1 MLAYAFRRILL
12 VIPTLLAV
20 AILVFFVLRVVPG
33 DIVEIKLAA
42 EGGIISAEEIQ
53 KEKERLGLDD
63 PILVQFYKY
72 MIGLPRG
79 DLGISLWT
87 ENNVTTEIMSRIGL
101 SFELAILSTLLAVV
115 IAFPLGTISAL
126 YRGSLLDYIIRIV
139 TIGGIAVP
147 SFWFGMLLIMLILAT
162 FGNLPPLG
170 TISIFDDPKTN
181 LYQMIWPALSV
192 GYRYSSVVARMLR
205 SSILEVLSED
215 YIRTA
220 RAKGV
225 FERIV
230 IVKHGMR
237 NALLPTVTVI
247 GLEFAFLLGGLVVTE
262 SVFNLNGIGKL
273 FVDSVV
279 RNDLNLLQGLV
290 LTVATAFVVVNL
302 LIDLFYAALDPRIR
316 YQS

>member
-1 MLAYAFRRILL
+1 MLKYAIKRILL
-12 VIPTLLAV
+12 MIPTLLAV
-20 AILVFFVLRVVPG
+20 AVIVFLVLRVVPG
-33 DIVEIKLAA
+33 DIVELKLTA
-42 EGGIISAEEIQ
+42 EGGEVSLEQIEAE
-53 KEKERLGLDD
+53 KTRLGLND
-63 PILVQFYKY
+63 PLHVQFIKY
-72 MIGLPRG
+72 MSGLPRG

-87 ENNVTTEIMSRIGL
+87 EEPVSEEIAARIGL
-101 SFELAILSTLLAVV
+101 SFELALLSTLLAVI
-115 IAFPLGTISAL
+115 IAFPLGTLSAL
-126 YRGSLLDYIIRIV
+126 FRGTFLDYIIRLL

-147 SFWFGMLLIMLILAT
+147 SFWLGMLLIMLVLAT
-162 FGNLPPLG
+162 IGTLPPLG
-170 TISIFDDPKTN
+170 TVSLFADPLVN
-181 LYQMIWPALSV
+181 LQQMIWPAISV

-220 RAKGV
+220 RAKGLY
-225 FERIV
+225 EKIV

>member
-1 MLAYAFRRILL
+1 MLSYAIRRILL
-12 VIPTLLAV
+12 TIPTLIAV
-20 AILVFFVLRVVPG
+20 AVLVFFVLRVVPG
-33 DIVEIKLAA
+33 DIVEIKLTA
-42 EGGIISAEEIQ
+42 EGGMVSEEEIMR
-53 KEKERLGLDD
+53 EKERLGLND
-63 PILVQFYKY
+63 PIMVQFYKY
-72 MIGLPRG
+72 MIGLPQG

-87 ENNVTTEIMSRIGL
+87 ENSVSSEIAARIGL
-101 SFELAILSTLLAVV
+101 SFELAILSTVLAVL
-115 IAFPLGTISAL
+115 IAFPLGTLSAL
-126 YRGSLLDYIIRIV
+126 FRGSMLDYVIRLL

-147 SFWFGMLLIMLILAT
+147 SFWLGMLIIMMLLAT
-162 FGNLPPLG
+162 VGQLPPLG
-170 TISIFDDPKTN
+170 TVGLFEDPLTN
-181 LYQMIWPALSV
+181 LNQLIWPALSV
-192 GYRYSSVVARMLR
+192 GYRYSSVTARMLR

-290 LTVATAFVVVNL
+290 LTVATGFVLINL
-302 LIDLFYAALDPRIR
+302 IVDLLYAALDPRIR
-316 YQS
+316 YQK

>member
-1 MLAYAFRRILL
+1 MLKYAIKRILL
-12 VIPTLLAV
+12 MIPTLLAV
-20 AILVFFVLRVVPG
+20 AVIVFLVLRVVPG
-33 DIVEIKLAA
+33 DIVELKLTA
-42 EGGIISAEEIQ
+42 EGGEVSLEQIEAE
-53 KEKERLGLDD
+53 KTRLGLND
-63 PILVQFYKY
+63 PLHVQFVKY
-72 MIGLPRG
+72 MSGLPRG

-87 ENNVTTEIMSRIGL
+87 EEPDSEEIAARIGL
-101 SFELAILSTLLAVV
+101 SFELALLSTLLAVI
-115 IAFPLGTISAL
+115 IAFPLGTLSAL
-126 YRGSLLDYIIRIV
+126 FRGTILDYIIRLL

-147 SFWFGMLLIMLILAT
+147 SFWLGMLLIMLVLAT
-162 FGNLPPLG
+162 IGTLPPLG
-170 TISIFDDPKTN
+170 TVSLFADPLVN
-181 LYQMIWPALSV
+181 LQQMIWPAISV

-220 RAKGV
+220 RAKGLY
-225 FERIV
+225 EKIV

-247 GLEFAFLLGGLVVTE
+247 GLEFAFLLGGLVVAE

>member
-1 MLAYAFRRILL
+1 MLSYAIRRILL
-12 VIPTLLAV
+12 TIPTLIAV
-20 AILVFFVLRVVPG
+20 AVLVFFVLRVVPG
-33 DIVEIKLAA
+33 DIVEIKLTA
-42 EGGIISAEEIQ
+42 EGGMVSEEEIMR
-53 KEKERLGLDD
+53 EKERLGLND
-63 PILVQFYKY
+63 PIMVQFYKY
-72 MIGLPRG
+72 MIGLPQG

-87 ENNVTTEIMSRIGL
+87 ENSVSSEIAARIGL
-101 SFELAILSTLLAVV
+101 SFELAILSTVLAVL
-115 IAFPLGTISAL
+115 IAFPLGTLSAL
-126 YRGSLLDYIIRIV
+126 FRGSILDYVIRLL

-147 SFWFGMLLIMLILAT
+147 SFWLGMLIIMMLLAT
-162 FGNLPPLG
+162 VGQLPPLG
-170 TISIFDDPKTN
+170 TVGLFEDPLTN
-181 LYQMIWPALSV
+181 LNQLIWPALSV
-192 GYRYSSVVARMLR
+192 GYRYSSVTARMLR

-290 LTVATAFVVVNL
+290 LTVATGFVLINL
-302 LIDLFYAALDPRIR
+302 IVDLLYAALDPRIR
-316 YQS
+316 YQK